1 MVIKIG
7 SVAPDFNL
15 TDQNG
20 DKITLSQY
28 RGEKD
33 VILSWHV
40 FDFTGG

>member
-7 SVAPDFNL
+7 SLAPDFNL

-20 DKITLSQY
+20 EKITLSQY

>member
-7 SVAPDFNL
+7 SLAPDFNL